1 MQKGKKKFFLFGAFV
16 IIFFLLMLNSI
27 VKLWSYVFDV
37 GNVNKNYLAVDTV
50 WYNPENCYH
59 NDVLNLIRKI
69 LLRKLQIKKISSFLF
84 ALIVTLFYS
93 FLNFKHFA
101 GIPT

>member
-1 MQKGKKKFFLFGAFV
+1 MQKGKKKIFLFGAFV

-37 GNVNKNYLAVDTV
+37 GNVNKNYLAVGTV

-59 NDVLNLIRKI
+59 NDVLINT
-69 LLRKLQIKKISSFLF
+69 LLGHKTCVCNK
-84 ALIVTLFYS
+84 
-93 FLNFKHFA
+93 
-101 GIPT
+101 